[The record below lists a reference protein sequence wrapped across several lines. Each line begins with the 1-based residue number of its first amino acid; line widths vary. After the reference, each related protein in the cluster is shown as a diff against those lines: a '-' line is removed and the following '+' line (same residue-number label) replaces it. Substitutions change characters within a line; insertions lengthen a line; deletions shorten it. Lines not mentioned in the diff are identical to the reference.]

1 MESNVKTQNT
11 PDQVHE
17 SAKLQRFGN
26 PLAPNPGLVSFL
38 IMLRYLIP
46 AAEAWELLR
55 QNQEGHPDFPESP
68 YHAALHG
75 KFS

>member
-46 AAEAWELLR
+46 AAEA
-55 QNQEGHPDFPESP
+55 
-68 YHAALHG
+68 
-75 KFS
+75 